1 MSRGTGFI
9 RKTVLCNGADVPSDP
24 HSEEEADTLRL
35 HYRPSA
41 EEEGQRIKVNL
52 PQFVQ
57 RARHI
62 PDRIRDLLELAA
74 YVFSADRLVSRGSK
88 SAVEYQRWS
97 GRAFNFVVKVR
108 DYEFWNRSE
117 VRELLEKSL
126 EFVSGDRSY
135 SFNFQPGHETPPAG
149 LFDKK
154 EFRIDRGSD
163 TSVSL
168 FSGGL
173 DSLTGAAHRL
183 TTTEEN
189 LCLVSHRS
197 QPSIIRTQ
205 DRLLEALR
213 QQFPGRLDHYKFK
226 CNLSPKAREETQR
239 TRSFLFG
246 AIAFAIASTFS
257 LDSFYLYENGVTGLN
272 LSPRQSLLNA
282 RASRTTHPQTVYHLE
297 ELFSRIHEGKFRIQ
311 NPFSWKTKTDVI
323 RLLHEEYE
331 CGHLHDSAVSCG
343 VTRSRL
349 PVNVTHCGG
358 CSQCVDRRFAS
369 YAAGKEDRDSVGI
382 YGTNIVYEGTDS
394 REYQSTF
401 REFMRLAARFRKNGL
416 DTFYRNWINELS
428 EAVEYLRDPDD
439 EDEAVRAI
447 HELHQRHGKQVEKA
461 IQRMRLGEDVYSSP
475 PEGSV
480 LEAVN
485 NREHLGPSLA
495 EKANALLDE
504 LDSIEPGREDA
515 GDFEDFVEEAFLFL
529 FEPDLTSPDSQ
540 VYSSNGHHISDITFR
555 NDATSGFWHDIK
567 RRYDSQ
573 LLVVEAKNKEKL
585 PNEDLNQLTS
595 RLNTSK
601 TLYGVVVCR
610 EVSDND
616 VDRVVSEMARN
627 DLGVLVLTDQD
638 IREMLRIK
646 RKGGAPTEYIAEKHR
661 QLVQK
666 I

>member
-1 MSRGTGFI
+1 MSRGTGFT
-9 RKTVLCNGADVPSDP
+9 RKTVLCNGADDPSDP
-24 HSEEEADTLRL
+24 HSEGESETLRL
-35 HYRPSA
+35 HYRSSA
-41 EEEGQRIKVNL
+41 GEGCRRIKVNL

-62 PDRIRDLLELAA
+62 PDRILDLLELAA

-97 GRAFNFVVKVR
+97 GRAFDFVVKVR
-108 DYEFWNRSE
+108 DYEFWSHDE
-117 VRELLEKSL
+117 VKGLLEKSL

-135 SFNFQPGHETPPAG
+135 SFHFQPGYKTPPAG
-149 LFDKK
+149 LFDKE
-154 EFRIDRGSD
+154 EFRIEKGAD

-183 TTTEEN
+183 TTTEEK

-197 QPSIIRTQ
+197 QPSITRTQ
-205 DRLLEALR
+205 DRLVEALD

-257 LDSFYLYENGVTGLN
+257 KDSFYLYENGVTGLN

-297 ELFSRIHEGKFRIQ
+297 ELFSKIHEGKFRIQ
-311 NPFSWKTKTDVI
+311 NPFLWKTKTDVI

-349 PVNVTHCGG
+349 PVNVTHCGA

-382 YGTNIVYEGTDS
+382 YGTDIVYEGTDS
-394 REYQSTF
+394 RENQSTF
-401 REFMRLAARFRKNGL
+401 REFMRLAARFRKNDL

-447 HELHQRHGKQVEKA
+447 YDLHRRHGKQVEKA
-461 IQRMRLGEDVYSSP
+461 IQRMRLEEDVYSSP
-475 PEGSV
+475 PDGSV

-485 NREHLGPSLA
+485 NRDHLGPSLA
-495 EKANALLDE
+495 EKVDALLDD

-515 GDFEDFVEEAFLFL
+515 GNFENFVEEALSFL
-529 FEPDLTSPDSQ
+529 FEPDLTSSDSQ
-540 VYSSNGHHISDITFR
+540 VYSSDGHHISDITFR
-555 NDATSGFWHDIK
+555 NDATSGFWHDVK
-567 RRYDSQ
+567 HLYGGQ
-573 LLVVEAKNKEKL
+573 VLVVEAKNKEEL
-585 PNEDLNQLTS
+585 PNEDLNQLMS
-595 RLNTSK
+595 RLSPSK
-601 TLYGVVVCR
+601 AQYGVIVCR

-616 VDRVVSEMARN
+616 IDRVVNRMAREER
-627 DLGVLVLTDQD
+627 GVLVLTDQD
-638 IREMLRIK
+638 IRKLLRIK
-646 RKGGAPTEYIAEKHR
+646 GKGGNPSDYVAEKHR
-661 QLVQK
+661 QLLQR

>member
-1 MSRGTGFI
+1 MSRGTGFT
-9 RKTVLCNGADVPSDP
+9 RKIVLCNGADAPSDP
-24 HSEEEADTLRL
+24 HTEGESDILRL

-41 EEEGQRIKVNL
+41 EGCQRIKVNL

-57 RARHI
+57 RARYI
-62 PDRIRDLLELAA
+62 PDRILDLLELAT
-74 YVFSADRLVSRGSK
+74 YVFSADRLVSRGRK

-97 GRAFNFVVKVR
+97 GRAFDFVVKVR
-108 DYEFWNRSE
+108 DYEFWDQAE
-117 VRELLEKSL
+117 VRKLLEKSL

-135 SFNFQPGHETPPAG
+135 NFDFQPGHETPPAG
-149 LFDKK
+149 LFDKE
-154 EFRIDRGSD
+154 EFRIERGTD

-197 QPSIIRTQ
+197 QPSITRTQ
-205 DRLLEALR
+205 DKLVESLDH
-213 QQFPGRLDHYKFK
+213 QFPGRVDHYKFK

-246 AIAFAIASTFS
+246 SIAFAIASTFS
-257 LDSFYLYENGVTGLN
+257 IDSFFLYENGVTGLN

-282 RASRTTHPQTVYHLE
+282 RASRTTHPQTIYHLE
-297 ELFSRIHEGKFRIQ
+297 ELFSKIHEEKFKIE
-311 NPFSWKTKTDVI
+311 NPFSWKTKTDVV

-349 PVNVTHCGG
+349 PINVTHCGG

-382 YGTNIVYEGTDS
+382 YGTDIVNEGTDS
-394 REYQSTF
+394 REAQSTF

-416 DTFYRNWINELS
+416 DSFCRNWINELS
-428 EAVEYLRDPDD
+428 EAVQYLRDPSD
-439 EDEAVRAI
+439 EDEAVRAMYD
-447 HELHQRHGKQVEKA
+447 LHRRHGKQVEKA

-485 NREHLGPSLA
+485 NRDHLGPSLA
-495 EKANALLDE
+495 EKADTLLDE
-504 LDSIEPGREDA
+504 LDSIEPGREYA
-515 GDFEDFVEEAFLFL
+515 GDFEDFVEEALSFL

-540 VYSSNGHHISDITFR
+540 VYSSNGDHISDITFR
-555 NDATSGFWHDIK
+555 NDATSGFWHDVK
-567 RRYDSQ
+567 HRYDCQ
-573 LLVVEAKNKEKL
+573 VLVVEAKNKKKL
-585 PNEDLNQLTS
+585 PNEDLNQLMS
-595 RLNTSK
+595 RLSPSK
-601 TLYGVVVCR
+601 AQYGIIVCR
-610 EVSDND
+610 GISDND
-616 VDRVVSEMARN
+616 IHRVVNRMARE
-627 DLGVLVLTDQD
+627 DRGVLILTDQD

-646 RKGGAPTEYIAEKHR
+646 GKGRKPVDYTAEKHR
-661 QLVQK
+661 QLLQK

>member
-1 MSRGTGFI
+1 
-9 RKTVLCNGADVPSDP
+9 
-24 HSEEEADTLRL
+24 
-35 HYRPSA
+35 
-41 EEEGQRIKVNL
+41 
-52 PQFVQ
+52 
-57 RARHI
+57 
-62 PDRIRDLLELAA
+62 LELAA
-74 YVFSADRLVSRGSK
+74 YVFSADRLVNRGSK

-97 GRAFNFVVKVR
+97 GRAFDFVVKVR
-108 DYEFWNRSE
+108 DYEFWSQDE
-117 VRELLEKSL
+117 VKDLLERSL
-126 EFVSGDRSY
+126 KFMSGDRSY
-135 SFNFQPGHETPPAG
+135 SFHFQPGHETPPAG
-149 LFDKK
+149 LFDKE
-154 EFRIDRGSD
+154 EFRIDKEGD

-183 TTTEEN
+183 TATEEN

-197 QPSIIRTQ
+197 QPSITRTQ
-205 DRLLEALR
+205 DRLLEALEK
-213 QQFPGRLDHYKFK
+213 QFPGRLGHYKFK

-257 LDSFYLYENGVTGLN
+257 LDSFHLYENGVTGLN

-297 ELFSRIHEGKFRIQ
+297 ELFSKIHEGKFEIE
-311 NPFSWKTKTDVI
+311 NPFLWKTKTDVI
-323 RLLHEEYE
+323 SLLHEEYG
-331 CGHLHDSAVSCG
+331 CGDLHDSAVSCG
-343 VTRSRL
+343 TTRSSL
-349 PVNVTHCGG
+349 PTNVTHCGR

-369 YAAGKEDRDSVGI
+369 YAAGKEDRDNVGI
-382 YGTNIVYEGTDS
+382 YGTDMVYEGTES
-394 REYQSTF
+394 REAQSTF

-447 HELHQRHGKQVEKA
+447 YKYNLHRRHDKQVEKA

-485 NREHLGPSLA
+485 NRDHLGLSLA
-495 EKANALLDE
+495 KKANALLDE
-504 LDSIEPGREDA
+504 LDSIKRGREDA
-515 GDFEDFVEEAFLFL
+515 ENFEDFVEEAFLFL

-540 VYSSNGHHISDITFR
+540 VYSSNSHHISDITFR
-555 NDATSGFWHDIK
+555 NDATSGFWHDVK
-567 RRYDSQ
+567 HRYDSQ

-595 RLNTSK
+595 RLSPSK
-601 TLYGVVVCR
+601 ALYGVVVCR
-610 EVSDND
+610 EVTDND
-616 VDRVVSEMARN
+616 VDRVVTEMARK
-627 DLGVLVLTDQD
+627 DFGVLVLTDQD

-661 QLVQK
+661 QLLQR